1 MDEQRI
7 FEELFLQTLPSGA
20 RQVAR
25 QSIEMDG
32 GIVQSYEKIKQNVQG
47 DPRQIIQQLLD
58 NGQMSQ
64 QDYNI
69 YKQMASDFEEWRKK

>member
-1 MDEQRI
+1 MDEQRL

-25 QSIEMDG
+25 QFIARDG

-58 NGQMSQ
+58 NGMSQ
-64 QDYNI
+64 QDYNF